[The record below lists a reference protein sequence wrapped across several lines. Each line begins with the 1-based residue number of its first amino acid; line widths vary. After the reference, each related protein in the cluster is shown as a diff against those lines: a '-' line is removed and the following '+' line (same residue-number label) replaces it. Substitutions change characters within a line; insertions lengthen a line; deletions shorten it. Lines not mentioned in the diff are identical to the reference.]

1 MKKTILMT
9 ALVLMVLSAGLYY
22 HYMRQPQNIFDEMYQ
37 ETKKSYK
44 NKNIF
49 SSLNGVDVRKY
60 QEYDDSHFYSDIV
73 YSNKYLPDTYKNV
86 ELIFHF
92 TQDTRT
98 VFLSFEKELAP
109 DIRIWIFGRY
119 SLKEK
124 RFRKS
129 VQIIKQGDPDKY
141 IDKASQVKK
150 YLADYGITAA
160 DLDRY
165 YDEIINQ
172 KVLTDWCAIYDSN
185 YSPADYGHVKVVTE
199 WEKW

>member
-1 MKKTILMT
+1 
-9 ALVLMVLSAGLYY
+9 
-22 HYMRQPQNIFDEMYQ
+22 MYQ
-37 ETKKSYK
+37 ETKKTYRSH
-44 NKNIF
+44 NI
-49 SSLNGVDVRKY
+49 L
-60 QEYDDSHFYSDIV
+60 EDI
-73 YSNKYLPDTYKNV
+73 
-86 ELIFHF
+86 EGF
-92 TQDTRT
+92 
-98 VFLSFEKELAP
+98 
-109 DIRIWIFGRY
+109 DIRGSWPSDGEYSKYTPFGRY
-119 SLKEK
+119 NEKSLPNKYTEIRVGFNFERRYRTMSISFKREIGTGVEIWVFSKYIAKSKTFEK
-124 RFRKS
+124 K

-185 YSPADYGHVKVVTE
+185 YSPADYGHVKVMTE